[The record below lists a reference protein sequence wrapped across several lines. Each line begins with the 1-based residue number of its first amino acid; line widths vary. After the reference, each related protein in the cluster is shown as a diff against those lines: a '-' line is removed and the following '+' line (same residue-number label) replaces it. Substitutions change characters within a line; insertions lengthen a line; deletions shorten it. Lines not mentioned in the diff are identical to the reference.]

1 MFQIIK
7 DTSLHNNLEFNPSN
21 FYIDVDL
28 NIIPTIEE
36 MFGLHKKIIRLSL
49 YHYANIIWHKVISL
63 GLSQHDDSNI
73 EKTIRR
79 MCFLALIPLEH
90 IGEIWTIIKNEAP
103 QNENLLEL
111 ISYITD
117 TFIISN
123 GDLLNKTVWNHYN
136 TDNIKT
142 INYLE
147 GFNDFIEANINNS
160 NLSTINC
167 IIKLKNMQQ
176 DFEMEISTPEKS
188 NVVSKIPKKY
198 KILEKKFNH
207 AKEK

>member
-103 QNENLLEL
+103 QNE
-111 ISYITD
+111 
-117 TFIISN
+117 SN
-123 GDLLNKTVWNHYN
+123 
-136 TDNIKT
+136 
-142 INYLE
+142 
-147 GFNDFIEANINNS
+147 S
-160 NLSTINC
+160 INC
-167 IIKLKNMQQ
+167 IINFYNILL
-176 DFEMEISTPEKS
+176 IS
-188 NVVSKIPKKY
+188 IY
-198 KILEKKFNH
+198 H
-207 AKEK
+207 